1 MTSFLRSDRSKPVAI
16 WLFVVAALVL
26 GMIVVGGATRLTD
39 SGLSITQ
46 WKPVT
51 GAIPPLSQADW
62 QAEFALYR
70 QIPQYAQLNA
80 GMSLAEFQFIYWWE
94 WGHRFLGRV
103 LGLVFFVP
111 FVVFAI
117 RRELP
122 RRLFLRLGAI
132 FILGGLQGAVGWWMV
147 ASGLSERVSVAPERL
162 MVHLGLAFALLG
174 LLLWTA
180 FDAWA
185 GAARQTLP
193 SPWGRRASWLIGLI
207 YLQILLGALVAG
219 NDAGLIYNDWPL
231 MNGDLIPNDYAGA
244 SLWATLAHSQGAV
257 QLHHRVLG
265 YVLTLV
271 AVAIGVAA
279 WRSDYLARESKLLG
293 VAVAGA
299 VLLQVMLG
307 IVTLMVRAP
316 LGLSIAH
323 QLAAALLLSLAVAFG
338 WRVRRI

>member
-16 WLFVVAALVL
+16 WLLVVAAFVL
-26 GMIVVGGATRLTD
+26 AMVIVGGATRLTD

-51 GAIPPLSQADW
+51 GALPPLSDADW
-62 QAEFALYR
+62 QREFALYR

-80 GMSLAEFQFIYWWE
+80 GMTLGAFQAIYWWE
-94 WGHRFLGRV
+94 WSHRLLGRV

-111 FVVFAI
+111 FVWFAI
-117 RRELP
+117 RRQLP
-122 RRLFLRLGAI
+122 RRLSVRLGGI

-147 ASGLSERVSVAPERL
+147 SSGLSERVSVAPERL

-180 FDAWA
+180 FDAWS

-219 NDAGLIYNDWPL
+219 NDAGLVYNDWPL
-231 MNGDLIPNDYAGA
+231 MNGALVPDDYVGA

-257 QLHHRVLG
+257 QLHHRLAA
-265 YVLTLV
+265 YLLTVV
-271 AVAIGVAA
+271 AVALGVAA
-279 WRSDYLARESKLLG
+279 WRSNYLSRGAKLLA
-293 VAVAGA
+293 VATAGA
-299 VLLQVMLG
+299 VVVQALLG
-307 IVTLMVRAP
+307 IATLMMRAP
-316 LGLSIAH
+316 VGMSIVH
-323 QLAAALLLSLAVAFG
+323 QLLAALVLCLAVAFG
-338 WRVRRI
+338 WRVRRV